1 MSGVLPVTV
10 MRSPAASGDEPA
22 DGSAQH
28 SQAPPQR
35 PTRML
40 HPRRVKSAVIVAA
53 GLSTRMFPASAVVKK
68 ELFPIVDHDG
78 VCKPVIL
85 AIMEGLVEA
94 GVERIVVV
102 VQEKDIPVFDAFFS
116 MKAVEKH
123 KHRRVVFCIA
133 WF

>member
-1 MSGVLPVTV
+1 MTV
-10 MRSPAASGDEPA
+10 MRAPPPSGGEELAGGSQLSPA
-22 DGSAQH
+22 
-28 SQAPPQR
+28 PPR
-35 PTRML
+35 PTRAL

-85 AIMEGLVEA
+85 AIVEGLVEA

-102 VQEKDIPVFDAFFS
+102 VQEKDIAVFDAFFS

-123 KHRRVVFCIA
+123 KHRRVLLLFGGGLL
-133 WF
+133 